1 MTIVYIVVALLI
13 FGLLITIHEFGHYIV
28 ARLCGVAIG
37 EFSIGMGPKLFQR
50 KMKKHDTL
58 FSLRALPIGGYVSM
72 KGEDE
77 ADDDPDS
84 FSSKKV
90 WQRILVVAAGALMN
104 LLLGFLIV
112 FIIVCAF
119 PQKLSTTT
127 IERFDEN
134 ATSCI
139 ESGLEVGDKIVAVGD
154 VPIRNYSQLCSE
166 IAKQGHEPI
175 TLTVVRGEEQL
186 VVENVVF
193 PKETT
198 EDGTRVLLDF
208 AVVREDVIA
217 TTTVADFDENAKSCS
232 EGGLAVGDTIVK
244 VGSVSVHTYDEL
256 SYEIMSQGYR
266 PVDLTVVRDG
276 EKIVLSD
283 VRFHTQIEQGSDFG
297 VIDFFVYGER
307 DPGLGQLLK
316 SAWYRSVSLVKMVWD
331 SVANL
336 ITGRYSV
343 ESVSSPI
350 GATAM
355 VKDTISQSDMSG
367 LEILSYVLNITAVI
381 SINLGVFNLIP
392 FPALDGGRLVFLVI
406 EGIIRRPISREIEG
420 KIHFVGIVLLMLL
433 MVLVVGKDILALI
446 FP

>member
-37 EFSIGMGPKLFQR
+37 EFSIGMGPLLFQR
-50 KMKKHDTL
+50 KMKKYDTL

-90 WQRILVVAAGALMN
+90 WQRILIVAAGALMN

-119 PQKLSTTT
+119 PQKFSTTT
-127 IERFDEN
+127 IAHLDDN
-134 ATSCI
+134 AASFA

-154 VPIRNYSQLCSE
+154 VSIRNYSQLCAE

-175 TLTVVRGEEQL
+175 TLTVVRDEQQL
-186 VVENVVF
+186 VLENVVF

-198 EDGTRVLLDF
+198 ENDTKVLLGF

-232 EGGLAVGDTIVK
+232 EGGLAVGDTIIK
-244 VGSVSVHTYDEL
+244 VGNVSVHTYDEL

-276 EKIVLSD
+276 EEIVLPG
-283 VRFHTQIEQGSDFG
+283 VRFHTQIKQGSDFG

-307 DPGLGQLLK
+307 DPGLGKLLK

-331 SVANL
+331 SLVNL
-336 ITGRYSV
+336 ITGRYSI

-350 GATAM
+350 GATVM
-355 VKDTISQSDMSG
+355 VKETITQSGISG
-367 LEILSYVLNITAVI
+367 IQILSYVLNITAVI

-392 FPALDGGRLVFLVI
+392 FPALDGGRLAFLAI
-406 EGIIRRPISREIEG
+406 EGIIRRPISRELEG
-420 KIHFVGIVLLMLL
+420 KIHFIGIVLLMLL